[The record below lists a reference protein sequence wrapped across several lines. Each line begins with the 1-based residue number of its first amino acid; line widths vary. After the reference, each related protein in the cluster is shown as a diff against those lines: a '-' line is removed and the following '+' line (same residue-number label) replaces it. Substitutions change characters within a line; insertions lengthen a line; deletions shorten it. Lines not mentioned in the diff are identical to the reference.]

1 MRMRRTALS
10 LILPAVATLAL
21 AAPAAAQ
28 TDVPQGVLAA
38 NGAGVVILDGDAAML
53 GVVRGPAL
61 LVLQDR
67 AGDAR
72 LSVGGRVIR
81 PLRVRPAPPFVTV
94 RRYRLETLRR
104 RFILSGTNMRVRIE
118 SGDLSVTAAGHF
130 RVRLQGSGSY
140 TVDNGQPQAWVAGTT
155 VKVGLSTPRRT
166 RRG

>member
-1 MRMRRTALS
+1 MRRSALS
-10 LILPAVATLAL
+10 LLVSAVAAATL

-28 TDVPQGVLAA
+28 QETPQGVLAA
-38 NGAGVVILDGDAAML
+38 NGAGVLILDGDAAML

-72 LSVGGRVIR
+72 LSVGGRVVR

-94 RRYRLETLRR
+94 RRFRLGTVRR

-118 SGDLSVTAAGHF
+118 SGDLSVNAAGHF
-130 RVRLQGSGSY
+130 RLRLQGAGSY
-140 TVDNGQPQAWVAGTT
+140 TVDGGQPQAWVAGMT
-155 VKVGLSTPRRT
+155 VKVGISTPRRT
-166 RRG
+166 RR